1 MKRLLACMFVSVAVY
16 AAQKDIV
23 WERGTILSQDYGAE
37 PAGAYATPIGTASI
51 AVPLYRR
58 HNTVVIDTG
67 SVIYTWG
74 EIGRRAIILPVNGG
88 IDFYRD
94 GDKFIVLDVKNRK
107 HKFTMLAQQI
117 KVR

>member
-1 MKRLLACMFVSVAVY
+1 MKRLLACILFSVALY
-16 AAQKDIV
+16 AAKKDIV
-23 WERGTILSQDYGAE
+23 WDHGKILSQDYGSE
-37 PAGAYATPIGTASI
+37 PAGAYAAPIGTASI

-67 SVIYTWG
+67 NVIYTWG
-74 EIGRRAIILPVNGG
+74 EIGTRAIILPVNGV

-117 KVR
+117 KAQ